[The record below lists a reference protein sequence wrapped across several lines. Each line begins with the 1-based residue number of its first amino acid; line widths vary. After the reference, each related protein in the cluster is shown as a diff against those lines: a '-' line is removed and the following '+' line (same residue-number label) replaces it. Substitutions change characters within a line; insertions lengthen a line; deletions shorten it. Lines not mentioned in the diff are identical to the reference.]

1 MHTDLA
7 QPRQSLPFYISVDVE
22 TAGPSPSNYSLLS
35 IGACS
40 VDDPSVS
47 FYIELKPI
55 HSNISPKAIKV
66 HGLDL
71 DTLATTG
78 IPPRTAMKRFR
89 DWIVNIT
96 PPDHKP
102 VFIGFNAPFDW
113 MFVNDYFHRYLG
125 SNPFGHAAIDIRSY
139 YMGLRKVTSGQASM
153 KQIAQQYGNHD
164 PLTHNAMDDAIY
176 QARLFTAMLQ
186 ESLSSQPI

>member
-55 HSNISPKAIKV
+55 HSNISPEAIKV

-71 DTLATTG
+71 DTLAT
-78 IPPRTAMKRFR
+78 
-89 DWIVNIT
+89 V
-96 PPDHKP
+96 
-102 VFIGFNAPFDW
+102 
-113 MFVNDYFHRYLG
+113 
-125 SNPFGHAAIDIRSY
+125 SY
-139 YMGLRKVTSGQASM
+139 T
-153 KQIAQQYGNHD
+153 H
-164 PLTHNAMDDAIY
+164 LTLPTIY
-176 QARLFTAMLQ
+176 
-186 ESLSSQPI
+186 SV